1 MEFERISRRGKFSQW
16 NCLQAH
22 FPFLSGGKAP
32 LRQWIYT
39 NGNNNTAS
47 KAHFSL
53 IARESPVSL
62 ESSIETACTC
72 TAWAKNQRF
81 SWMIKKGK
89 PFQLWI
95 INWLHIRTY
104 HCSLAHAAYCK
115 LSLSYLHSIVYHLT
129 ALQFPLHSPNP
140 LARKLNA
147 RLFCHCGP
155 ECLEKPRPLVTF
167 ESRRVGAW
175 SSPDEAVS
183 KEKNTGN
190 LIRWKN
196 NDKLLGETQRNVLI
210 APLTFVFE
218 ITFNPMRQTD
228 VKICQIFV
236 VFVSVY
242 LFEIVVYVQTFSARC
257 DSNDCIC
264 FHGLHVYN
272 RQMKSPVLRGKR
284 TTWEIGLC
292 MFNKVNKHCGIADIW
307 HPPFLGKKTFWES
320 FINWSWFAKVCI
332 GSTNILSLIT
342 QK

>member
-1 MEFERISRRGKFSQW
+1 MFLPYSHHLSHYNWIDIFNKEKTNINHSWNSKGSAEGEN

-22 FPFLSGGKAP
+22 FPFLSGGEAP
-32 LRQWIYT
+32 LRQWIYA

-155 ECLEKPRPLVTF
+155 ECPEKPRPLVTF

-183 KEKNTGN
+183 KEKKH
-190 LIRWKN
+190 RK
-196 NDKLLGETQRNVLI
+196 
-210 APLTFVFE
+210 PY
-218 ITFNPMRQTD
+218 
-228 VKICQIFV
+228 
-236 VFVSVY
+236 SV
-242 LFEIVVYVQTFSARC
+242 E
-257 DSNDCIC
+257 
-264 FHGLHVYN
+264 
-272 RQMKSPVLRGKR
+272 K
-284 TTWEIGLC
+284 
-292 MFNKVNKHCGIADIW
+292 
-307 HPPFLGKKTFWES
+307 
-320 FINWSWFAKVCI
+320 
-332 GSTNILSLIT
+332 
-342 QK
+342 